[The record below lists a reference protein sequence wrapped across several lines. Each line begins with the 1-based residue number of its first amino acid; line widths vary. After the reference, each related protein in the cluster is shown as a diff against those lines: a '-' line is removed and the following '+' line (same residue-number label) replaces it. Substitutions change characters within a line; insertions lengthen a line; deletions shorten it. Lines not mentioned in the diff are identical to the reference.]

1 LASGRDFASRSP
13 ELQDI
18 TIISPANPKS
28 NPSIKPEDFLDMRFV
43 AEMER
48 DGLFK
53 KLAAK

>member
-1 LASGRDFASRSP
+1 LASSEDSATRSP
-13 ELQDI
+13 SLQGI
-18 TIISPANPKS
+18 TIVSPANPGS

>member
-1 LASGRDFASRSP
+1 LASSEDSATRSP
-13 ELQDI
+13 SLQGI
-18 TIISPANPKS
+18 TIVSPANPGS
-28 NPSIKPEDFLDMRFV
+28 NPSNKPEESFDMRFV